1 MVAAYTIKIND
12 RYYKA
17 GEIIPDIE
25 EANKAVSTTVE
36 PPVSL
41 VEETDS
47 QPKQKRS
54 YTRRK

>member
-25 EANKAVSTTVE
+25 EADKVIY
-36 PPVSL
+36 
-41 VEETDS
+41 
-47 QPKQKRS
+47 PKEVKEGDLLEIHGTSSFHRPE
-54 YTRRK
+54 RR